1 MTGLMQESE
10 SASLPV
16 YFPVSI
22 TKFLVMH
29 FCTLGTYQF
38 YWFYENWKIIR
49 EREHT
54 AISPF
59 WRTFFAF
66 IFCYALFE
74 AIRNSAA
81 SLKMPQLAST
91 HVLAT
96 VWILLSMLWILP
108 DPYWLASFLSICLL
122 VPIQQMATWVNQS
135 SAPNADRN
143 DRFTAWNKFA
153 IAIGGPLFVVGAIA
167 AFLPRV

>member
-1 MTGLMQESE
+1 MQESE
-10 SASLPV
+10 SVRLPI

-29 FCTLGTYQF
+29 FCTLGAYQF

-49 EREHT
+49 ERERT

-66 IFCYALFE
+66 IFCYPLFE
-74 AIRNSAA
+74 TIRNRSA
-81 SLKMPQLAST
+81 SRSMPQLASP

-96 VWILLSMLWILP
+96 LWILLSMLWILP
-108 DPYWLASFLSICLL
+108 DPYWILSFLSIGLL
-122 VPIQQMATWVNQS
+122 VPIQQMANGINES
-135 SAPNADRN
+135 LAPNADRN
-143 DRFTAWNKFA
+143 DRFTAWNTLA
-153 IAIGGPLFVVGAIA
+153 IVIGGPLFVIGAIA
-167 AFLPRV
+167 AFLPPP

>member
-1 MTGLMQESE
+1 MQASD
-10 SASLPV
+10 SARLPI

-29 FCTLGTYQF
+29 FCTLGAYQF

-66 IFCYALFE
+66 IFCYPLFE
-74 AIRNSAA
+74 AIRDSAA
-81 SLKMPQLAST
+81 SLNIPQRASP

-96 VWILLSMLWILP
+96 VWVLFSMLWLLP
-108 DPYWLASFLSICLL
+108 DPYWLASFLSIGLL
-122 VPIQQMATWVNQS
+122 IPIQQMANGVNES

-143 DRFTAWNKFA
+143 DRFTAWNMVA
-153 IAIGGPLFVVGAIA
+153 IVLGGPLFIIGVIA
-167 AFLPRV
+167 AFLPRAE

>member
-1 MTGLMQESE
+1 MQEND
-10 SASLPV
+10 SASLPI

-29 FCTLGTYQF
+29 FCTLGGYQF

-49 EREHT
+49 EREQT

-74 AIRNSAA
+74 TIRNSAA
-81 SLKMPQLAST
+81 SHKMPQLASPP
-91 HVLAT
+91 VLAT

-108 DPYWLASFLSICLL
+108 DPYWLASFLSIGLL
-122 VPIQQMATWVNQS
+122 VPIQQMANWINQS
-135 SAPNADRN
+135 SAPNAARN

-153 IAIGGPLFVVGAIA
+153 IVIGGPLFIIGAIA
-167 AFLPRV
+167 AFLPRP

>member
-1 MTGLMQESE
+1 MQENE
-10 SASLPV
+10 SASLPI

-29 FCTLGTYQF
+29 FCTLGVYQF

-49 EREHT
+49 ERERT

-74 AIRNSAA
+74 TIRNSAA
-81 SLKMPQLAST
+81 SHKMPQLASPP
-91 HVLAT
+91 VLAT

-108 DPYWLASFLSICLL
+108 DPYWLASFLSIGLL
-122 VPIQQMATWVNQS
+122 VPIQQMANGINQS

-143 DRFTAWNKFA
+143 DRFTAWNKSA
-153 IAIGGPLFVVGAIA
+153 IVIGGPLFIIGAIA
-167 AFLPRV
+167 AFLPRP

>member
-1 MTGLMQESE
+1 MQENE
-10 SASLPV
+10 SASLPI

-29 FCTLGTYQF
+29 FCTLGAYQF

-49 EREHT
+49 ERERT

-74 AIRNSAA
+74 TIRNSAA
-81 SLKMPQLAST
+81 SHKMPQLASPP
-91 HVLAT
+91 VLAT

-108 DPYWLASFLSICLL
+108 DPYWLASFFSIGLL
-122 VPIQQMATWVNQS
+122 VPIQQMANWINQS

-143 DRFTAWNKFA
+143 DRFTAWNKVA
-153 IAIGGPLFVVGAIA
+153 IVIGGPLFIIGAIA
-167 AFLPRV
+167 AFLPRP